1 MRNKIESTLSIRLFS
16 KYHEINIITLHTPE
30 RRYVNNDIGHDA
42 ETLIVIVIGDEEIEH
57 DTPLYNLILS
67 KL

>member
-1 MRNKIESTLSIRLFS
+1 MKSKLIRLFS
-16 KYHEINIITLHTPE
+16 KY
-30 RRYVNNDIGHDA
+30 NDIGHDA

-67 KL
+67 KI